1 MATEVRIRPV
11 RFDQESIGDKFQ
23 QSTLGRNESVAK
35 IVLLAG
41 FAIAQF
47 AKIVV
52 KIVGNILTNGKLG
65 QDYTSFSLKGIARD
79 CVILTAI
86 FQRTFNEGI
95 CGVIFSP
102 QADSRSFVETAAEV
116 FDLVYRDSYHFYT
129 PVYRDSYHSHT
140 PVINGNEKRETPI
153 SSLIREHIIE
163 APPSLEEL
171 VFDKGSPISKFL
183 NINFQD

>member
-153 SSLIREHIIE
+153 SSLRAREHIIE
-163 APPSLEEL
+163 APALFRRTCFRQRQSD
-171 VFDKGSPISKFL
+171 F
-183 NINFQD
+183 